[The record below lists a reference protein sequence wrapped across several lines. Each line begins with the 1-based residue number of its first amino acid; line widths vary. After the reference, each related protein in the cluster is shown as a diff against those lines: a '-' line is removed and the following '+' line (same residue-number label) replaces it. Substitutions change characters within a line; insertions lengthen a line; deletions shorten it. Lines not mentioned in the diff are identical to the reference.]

1 MPADDTDN
9 TATAALRSAIDAV
22 ILSRHGLRA
31 LLGETCPAADA
42 PIADAILRF
51 GAEAPALRVW
61 AAWRDAVML
70 ERAVSALEK
79 PPPAGHAADRPADQ
93 STPAAG

>member
-1 MPADDTDN
+1 MPADDTG
-9 TATAALRSAIDAV
+9 AAALRAAIDAV

-31 LLGETCPAADA
+31 WLPPVENPPSTRG
-42 PIADAILRF
+42 DAIRLW
-51 GAEAPALRVW
+51 GNGPEVAMW